1 MHSGILLIDKPAGI
15 TSAGVVGRVKRVLGA
30 ERVGHAGTLDPDATG
45 LLVVLVN
52 GATRVASYAA
62 DGAKRYSG
70 AMRLGVTTST
80 DDLAGEVLETCD
92 TIPSFEKV
100 VEVSKRFMGAIK
112 QVPPRVSSVK
122 IQGQRAHKLTRE
134 GQTFE
139 LEAREVT
146 VSRFDIVRISESSFG
161 YVVECSPGTYVRS
174 LARDI
179 GEVLGCGGAVESI
192 RRERSGPL
200 SVEGAISLEQ
210 VSWGHLQDWS
220 LLIPHIPRIE
230 ICEEMAAAILTG
242 HQLTLKR
249 VAELAEVAA
258 LPRYSVFAYASK
270 GERETL
276 GLLKISPSGELS
288 VALNVG
294 RYPGQKLS

>member
-15 TSAGVVGRVKRVLGA
+15 TSAGVVGRVKRMLGA

-45 LLVVLVN
+45 LLVILVN

-62 DGAKRYSG
+62 DGTKRYSG
-70 AMRLGVTTST
+70 VMRLGITTST
-80 DDLAGEVLETCD
+80 DDLAGEIFERSD
-92 TIPSFEKV
+92 AIPTFERV
-100 VEVSKRFMGAIK
+100 VEASKSFIGTIQ

-122 IQGQRAHKLTRE
+122 IQGKRAHKLTRE
-134 GQTFE
+134 GQSFT
-139 LEAREVT
+139 LQPREVI
-146 VSRFDIVRISESSFG
+146 VSRFEISEVSESSFR

-179 GEVLGCGGAVESI
+179 GEALGCGGAVETI

-200 SVEGAISLEQ
+200 SVDGAISLDQ

-220 LLIPHIPRIE
+220 ALIPEVPRIE
-230 ICEEMAAAILTG
+230 LPEDVAAAIRTG

-249 VAELAEVAA
+249 VAEMPEVAA
-258 LPRYSVFAYASK
+258 LPRFSVFAYASV
-270 GERETL
+270 GDRETL
-276 GLLKISPSGELS
+276 GLLRISESGEPQ

-294 RYPGQKLS
+294 RYPG